1 MKYFYEFK
9 SPDYS
14 YNVGAEF
21 SKGKLHISDWALGSS
36 IEKMHGDSD
45 IEHFMIISSG
55 NVYRFVRACADW
67 ANAKK
72 PKKDA
77 SENEMIETLYGIFK
91 DKKDSFMTM
100 KSILKNNNIP
110 YDFQVW

>member
-1 MKYFYEFK
+1 MKYFYEAK
-9 SPDYS
+9 SPEYS

-21 SKGKLHISDWALGSS
+21 SKGKLHISDWALGDV

-45 IEHFMIISSG
+45 IEHFMIVGAG

-67 ANAKK
+67 ASYKK

-77 SENEMIETLYGIFK
+77 SESEMIETLYGIFK
-91 DKKDSFMTM
+91 GKKDCFMTM
-100 KSILKNNNIP
+100 KSILKKNDIP
-110 YDFQVW
+110 YEFQVW